1 MEKLENRDSINLLNA
16 KNERKQA
23 GGCWKK
29 HICGGQ
35 GGTECTATKVTNLCP
50 LVLLVKVFA
59 GKVKC

>member
-35 GGTECTATKVTNLCP
+35 GGTE
-50 LVLLVKVFA
+50 
-59 GKVKC
+59 